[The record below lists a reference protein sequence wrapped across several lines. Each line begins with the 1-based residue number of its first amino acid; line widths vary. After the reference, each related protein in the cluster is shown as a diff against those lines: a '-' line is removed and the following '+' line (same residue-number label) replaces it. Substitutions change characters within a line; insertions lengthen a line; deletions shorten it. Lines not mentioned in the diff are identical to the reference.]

1 MAIIKPRLIDYFNI
15 PITQE
20 EASFAI
26 PFLDEDIPLYLD
38 PFLLWK
44 SPSQQDNALHMS
56 LLNSFNYFGF
66 LMKKDRIEEAVQ
78 ILISLSECSEAG
90 LGSGHTKK
98 GLKISAKTANEIL
111 SLFKTIP
118 QVQAYGFTHFEE
130 IQLFVNNIS
139 KDRVSDIAC
148 NFLKSFLVDFTQD
161 ECYKYGIPM
170 KPFDNQSV
178 YNTKTYKQNIETIE
192 LPYNPETNTPIIL
205 IPKRWL
211 RYSPWIN
218 YDEYFEKAY
227 IKQEDDLLNE
237 KVQVLKYNRRNYDMV
252 SSYISLK
259 ERNQA
264 DCKNDPLFKQI
275 PIVSAKKCL
284 NGILKLPTGKTDNAD
299 KKYEDYCTKL
309 MASLLYPH
317 LDFAQSQSRIESGT
331 QIRDLIFYNNCSFP
345 LLEDLYKNYA
355 CRQIV
360 FEMKNVNEL
369 SRDHINQLN
378 RYLAE
383 QFGRFGIILTRNTP
397 KKNILKNTV
406 DLWAG
411 QRKCIICLTDEDV
424 RMMVNVFE
432 SKQRDPME
440 VINKKYVEF
449 IRMCPA

>member
-1 MAIIKPRLIDYFNI
+1 M
-15 PITQE
+15 
-20 EASFAI
+20 
-26 PFLDEDIPLYLD
+26 
-38 PFLLWK
+38 
-44 SPSQQDNALHMS
+44 
-56 LLNSFNYFGF
+56 
-66 LMKKDRIEEAVQ
+66 
-78 ILISLSECSEAG
+78 
-90 LGSGHTKK
+90 
-98 GLKISAKTANEIL
+98 
-111 SLFKTIP
+111 
-118 QVQAYGFTHFEE
+118 
-130 IQLFVNNIS
+130 
-139 KDRVSDIAC
+139 
-148 NFLKSFLVDFTQD
+148 
-161 ECYKYGIPM
+161 
-170 KPFDNQSV
+170 
-178 YNTKTYKQNIETIE
+178 
-192 LPYNPETNTPIIL
+192 
-205 IPKRWL
+205 
-211 RYSPWIN
+211 
-218 YDEYFEKAY
+218 
-227 IKQEDDLLNE
+227 
-237 KVQVLKYNRRNYDMV
+237 
-252 SSYISLK
+252 
-259 ERNQA
+259 
-264 DCKNDPLFKQI
+264 
-275 PIVSAKKCL
+275 

-299 KKYEDYCTKL
+299 MKYENYCTKL

-383 QFGRFGIILTRNTP
+383 QFGRFGIILTRNAP
-397 KKNILKNTV
+397 KKNILKNTI